1 MKFDL
6 KLDHLSFLRLMRKL
20 PSFGDYY
27 CGYLIE
33 VIGW

>member
-6 KLDHLSFLRLMRKL
+6 KLDHLSFLRLMREL